1 MQNSYYSHARPDV
14 LALVPTSAQ
23 TVLDVGCGAGELGAA
38 IKARQPQTVV
48 VGIEPDGG
56 AAADAFAKSVL
67 DGIWPCGV
75 EEWLEH
81 HRDDEQD
88 CIVCADVLEH
98 LRDPEDVLCELS
110 GCLADAGRL
119 VVSVP
124 NARNWNVIARLL
136 EGNVAYEDAGLLD
149 RTHLRLF
156 TRRELEMVLW
166 RAGYEVEEL
175 RPVMDG
181 AHQQWLDAG
190 RPRQVGV
197 PPFIYHAPTEADAE
211 DLFVYQ
217 WLCRARKREPQP
229 SLSIIIPVWN
239 QLDYTRDC
247 LACLDRTVP
256 DAQVIVV
263 DNGSTD
269 GTGAW
274 LQDWQEACPEVTLT
288 RGVRHVVTSPENRG
302 FAWACNRGLEEAT
315 GDVQILLNNDTLP
328 GAGWLDGILDA
339 FSQAPDIGAVGPVSN
354 YVSGAQQVATPC
366 TRRDQIEGWAWE
378 WQRSNRGLWVGTERL
393 VGFCLALRR
402 EAVAEVGLLDERF
415 GLGTYEDDDYCRRL
429 RQAGWRLLIAP
440 GSFVWHWGNRTF
452 AGNGVSMEECQ
463 RANATVFAEKWARIG
478 GAQTQ
483 DAQTTEEGE

>member
-1 MQNSYYSHARPDV
+1 MQDGYYTHARPDV
-14 LALVPTSAQ
+14 LGLVPRDAR
-23 TVLDVGCGAGELGAA
+23 TVLDVGCGAGDLGAA
-38 IKARQPQTVV
+38 IMARQQAEV
-48 VGIEPDGG
+48 VGIEPCE
-56 AAADAFAKSVL
+56 AAVPTARQRITRV
-67 DGIWPCGV
+67 WPDTV
-75 EEWLEH
+75 EGWLI
-81 HRDDEQD
+81 DPDYDYD
-88 CIVCADVLEH
+88 CIICADVLEH
-98 LRDPEDVLCELS
+98 LQDPEEVLRSLHA
-110 GCLADAGRL
+110 CLADAGRL

-156 TRRELEMVLW
+156 TRRELEMMLW
-166 RAGYEVEEL
+166 RAGYEVEDL
-175 RPVMDG
+175 RPVLDQ
-181 AHQQWLDAG
+181 AHQQWVAAG

-197 PPFIYHAPTEADAE
+197 PPFIYHAPTEQDAE
-211 DLFVYQ
+211 DLFTYQ

-239 QLDYTRDC
+239 QLDYTREC
-247 LACLDRTVP
+247 LAALARTCP

-269 GTGAW
+269 GTGEW
-274 LQDWQEACPEVTLT
+274 LSEWQDGGLRQ
-288 RGVRHVVTSPENRG
+288 VVTSPENRG
-302 FAWACNRGLEEAT
+302 FAWACNRGLEAAT
-315 GDVQILLNNDTLP
+315 GDVQVLLNNDTLP
-328 GAGWLDGILDA
+328 GAGWTDALLDA

-354 YVSGAQQVATPC
+354 YVSGPQQVATPC

-402 EAVAEVGLLDERF
+402 EAIAEVGLLDERF

-429 RQAGWRLLIAP
+429 RAAGWRLLIAP

-452 AGNGVSMEECQ
+452 LGNGVSMEDCQ
-463 RANATVFAEKWARIG
+463 EQNAVLYAEKWARITG
-478 GAQTQ
+478 GQTVA
-483 DAQTTEEGE
+483 AQTTTEGE